1 MARHEDVVTEAVDT
15 NGGVRP
21 REQGEGDS
29 VVAVFTRASDAVAA
43 AVDIQRALAQEKWST
58 AEPLRVRMAVHTGEA
73 DLRDDRNYGGEAII
87 RAARMRALAHGGQVL
102 VSSVTADVVADRLP
116 AGAELA
122 DLGVHRLK
130 AMGRPQRVYQ
140 LHHPELTCTF
150 PALRSLDMAK
160 ATVPVVLTSFV
171 GRTDELA
178 EGRALLS
185 DVATRLVT
193 LVGPGG
199 CGKTRLAATLAGEQ
213 GDELDGG
220 VWWVDLAPLTD
231 AATVAD
237 AVMAVLG
244 IGDTGGRTPLDRLA
258 QYLAG
263 RRALLVLDN
272 CEHVLAGTRDL
283 AAVLLHACPE
293 LTVMATSREPLG
305 LAGETVWQVPTLDH
319 DDAVRLFVDRATKAR
334 PNFTLDETRAAT
346 VDAICE
352 RLDGIPLAVELAAAR
367 ARMLTPERILAG
379 IDDRFHLLTGGAA
392 SDAPRQQS
400 LRASVEWSH
409 DLLTE
414 PEQAVLRRLSVF
426 AGGFTLD
433 AAEQVA
439 PGGDVDAFEVLDL
452 LGRLVDRS
460 LVAVDDDRYHLLE
473 TIRAFAATRL
483 ANAGEEDEVRAR
495 HLALLVDL
503 AETAGTAI
511 ERTSD
516 LDSLA
521 RLEDEHDN
529 VRAALTWALDSGGDR
544 NRGAALATALI
555 PFWSAHGHYW
565 EALLWLSKA
574 AEVDGADG
582 RARARARWGLGHLR
596 LLGMQVENGYGYL
609 DAEQA
614 LTHARESGDAGVAAR
629 ALTDLAFIETVLA
642 GGQTTERYDEALGSA
657 RQAGDE
663 WAEGYLLLANAFV
676 KALFTD
682 RHEDVGPFVDQIR
695 ALAGRLGNSFGLVT
709 ADGLEAMGRVRRG
722 ELEDARPGLE
732 SQLTAARQHGDPFI
746 ETYAA
751 MGLAHLELSE
761 GRMDA
766 ARILLGD
773 SRVRLSHSARG
784 RMEGMDLMLA
794 AVSLA
799 EGNADAVVGMC
810 DEWGPTVDQ
819 LGVAYLSA
827 LRLVLLG
834 RALVET
840 GDLARAHSTIDLA
853 AGVAELAGNP
863 WLQTG
868 ALQQKAVLLR
878 ARDEPGSAEDVA
890 HEALALAREH
900 EFRPDVARALE
911 ILAGLAVVG
920 ESWAEGVR
928 LAAAAG
934 AWRERSGCRAWPIDE
949 RRLGAD
955 LDLARTALGDAD
967 WAGATSDGEALALDD
982 AVAYATRARGER
994 RRPSSGWASLTPTET
1009 DVVRLVAEGLT
1020 NPDIAARLFVSRATV
1035 KTHLVHVFSKLGVAT
1050 RSELAAAATRR
1061 GIAVQL

>member
-1 MARHEDVVTEAVDT
+1 
-15 NGGVRP
+15 
-21 REQGEGDS
+21 
-29 VVAVFTRASDAVAA
+29 
-43 AVDIQRALAQEKWST
+43 
-58 AEPLRVRMAVHTGEA
+58 RVRMAVHTGEA
-73 DLRDDRNYGGEAII
+73 DLRDEHNYGGEAII
-87 RAARMRALAHGGQVL
+87 RAARMRSLAHGGQVL

-116 AGAELA
+116 AGAELT

-130 AMGRPQRVYQ
+130 AMGRPQRVHQ
-140 LHHPELTCTF
+140 LHHPELASTF
-150 PALRSLDMAK
+150 PPLRSLDMAK

-171 GRTDELA
+171 GRTKELA
-178 EGRALLS
+178 EGRALLA
-185 DVATRLVT
+185 DTATRLVT

-231 AATVAD
+231 AVTVAN

-244 IGDTGGRTPLDRLA
+244 IGDTGGRTPLERLA

-305 LAGETVWQVPTLDH
+305 LAGETVWPVPTLGH
-319 DDAVRLFVDRATKAR
+319 NDAVRLFVDRATKAR
-334 PNFTLDETRAAT
+334 PNFTLDEARATT
-346 VDAICE
+346 VEAICA

-367 ARMLTPERILAG
+367 TRMLTPQRILAG
-379 IDDRFHLLTGGAA
+379 IDDRFHLLTGGSPA
-392 SDAPRQQS
+392 DAPRQQS

-409 DLLTE
+409 DLLSTS
-414 PEQAVLRRLSVF
+414 EQAVLRRLSVF

-439 PGGDVDAFEVLDL
+439 PGGAVDAFEVLDL

-473 TIRAFAATRL
+473 TIRAFAAARL
-483 ANAGEEDEVRAR
+483 ADAGEEDDVRSR
-495 HLALLVDL
+495 HLASLIDL
-503 AETAGTAI
+503 AETAGAAI

-516 LDSLA
+516 LDWLT

-529 VRAALTWALDSGGDR
+529 MRAALTWAFDGGDPDG
-544 NRGAALATALI
+544 GAALAVALI

-565 EALLWLSKA
+565 DALLWLSKA
-574 AEVDGADG
+574 VEVDGAAV
-582 RARARARWGLGHLR
+582 RTRARWGLGHLR
-596 LLGMQVENGYGYL
+596 LLGMQVESGYGYL

-614 LTHARESGDAGVAAR
+614 LALARESGEVGEAAR

-642 GGQTTERYDEALGSA
+642 GGQTTDRFVEALTSA
-657 RQAGDE
+657 RQAGDV
-663 WAEGYLLLANAFV
+663 WAEGYLLLAHAFI

-682 RHEDVGPFVDQIR
+682 RHEDVGPLVDQIR
-695 ALAGRLGNSFGLVT
+695 ALARTLGNSFMLAT
-709 ADGLEAMGRVRRG
+709 ADGLEAMGHERRG
-722 ELEDARPGLE
+722 EMADARPGLE
-732 SQLTAARQHGDPFI
+732 RQYAAAREHGDPFI

-751 MGLAHLELSE
+751 MGLAALELSE

-766 ARILLGD
+766 ARRLLGD

-784 RMEGMDLMLA
+784 RMEGVDLMLA
-794 AVSLA
+794 AVCLA
-799 EGNADAVVGMC
+799 EGDADGVVVMC
-810 DEWGPTVDQ
+810 NEWGPAIDE
-819 LGVAYLSA
+819 LGVAYLSG
-827 LRLVLLG
+827 LRLMLLG
-834 RALVET
+834 RAMVET
-840 GDLARAHSTIDLA
+840 GDLDRARSTIDFA
-853 AGVAELAGNP
+853 FIAAELAGNP
-863 WLQTG
+863 WLQAS
-868 ALQQKAVLLR
+868 ALQQKAVRLR
-878 ARDEPGSAEDVA
+878 AADEPGPAEDVA
-890 HEALALAREH
+890 HEALALALEH
-900 EFRPDVARALE
+900 TFRPDVARAVE
-911 ILAGLAVVG
+911 ILAGLAIAG

-928 LAAAAG
+928 LAAAAA
-934 AWRERSGCRAWPIDE
+934 AWRERSGCRAWPIDQ

-955 LDLARTALGDAD
+955 LDLARTALGDD
-967 WAGATSDGEALALDD
+967 EWAAAWAEGEALVLDD

-1035 KTHLVHVFSKLGVAT
+1035 KT
-1050 RSELAAAATRR
+1050 
-1061 GIAVQL
+1061 